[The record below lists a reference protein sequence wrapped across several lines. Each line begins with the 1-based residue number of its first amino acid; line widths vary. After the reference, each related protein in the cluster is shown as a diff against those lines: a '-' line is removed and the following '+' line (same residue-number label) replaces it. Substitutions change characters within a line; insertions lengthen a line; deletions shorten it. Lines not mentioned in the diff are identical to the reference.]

1 MRLKELRESKGLT
14 QKEVAEIIGYSEIS
28 YARYE
33 NGKREPD
40 ISTLCKLAEYFN
52 VTVDYLIGR
61 SKVIS
66 PMIKMPDNV
75 ASHKK
80 QIPVT
85 DNIHK

>member
-1 MRLKELRESKGLT
+1 MRLKELRESKRLT

-33 NGKREPD
+33 KGEREPD

-61 SKVIS
+61 G
-66 PMIKMPDNV
+66 NL
-75 ASHKK
+75 KK
-80 QIPVT
+80 T
-85 DNIHK
+85 L

>member
-33 NGKREPD
+33 KGEREPD
-40 ISTLCKLAEYFN
+40 ITTLCKLAEYFN

-61 SKVIS
+61 
-66 PMIKMPDNV
+66 DNL
-75 ASHKK
+75 KNL
-80 QIPVT
+80 I
-85 DNIHK
+85 IR

>member
-1 MRLKELRESKGLT
+1 MRLKELRESKRLT

-33 NGKREPD
+33 KGEREPD

-61 SKVIS
+61 
-66 PMIKMPDNV
+66 DNL
-75 ASHKK
+75 KNL
-80 QIPVT
+80 I
-85 DNIHK
+85 IR

>member
-33 NGKREPD
+33 KGEREPD

-61 SKVIS
+61 G
-66 PMIKMPDNV
+66 NL
-75 ASHKK
+75 KK
-80 QIPVT
+80 T
-85 DNIHK
+85 L

>member
-1 MRLKELRESKGLT
+1 MRLKELRESRGLT

-33 NGKREPD
+33 KGEREPD

-61 SKVIS
+61 G
-66 PMIKMPDNV
+66 NL
-75 ASHKK
+75 KK
-80 QIPVT
+80 T
-85 DNIHK
+85 L

>member
-33 NGKREPD
+33 KGEREPD

-61 SKVIS
+61 V
-66 PMIKMPDNV
+66 
-75 ASHKK
+75 
-80 QIPVT
+80 
-85 DNIHK
+85 

>member
-1 MRLKELRESKGLT
+1 MRLKELRESKRLT

-33 NGKREPD
+33 KGEREPD

-61 SKVIS
+61 VS
-66 PMIKMPDNV
+66 N
-75 ASHKK
+75 
-80 QIPVT
+80 
-85 DNIHK
+85 

>member
-1 MRLKELRESKGLT
+1 MRLKELRESKRLT

-33 NGKREPD
+33 KGEREPD

-61 SKVIS
+61 V
-66 PMIKMPDNV
+66 
-75 ASHKK
+75 
-80 QIPVT
+80 
-85 DNIHK
+85 

>member
-52 VTVDYLIGR
+52 VTVDY
-61 SKVIS
+61 
-66 PMIKMPDNV
+66 
-75 ASHKK
+75 
-80 QIPVT
+80 
-85 DNIHK
+85 

>member
-28 YARYE
+28 YGRYE

-61 SKVIS
+61 I
-66 PMIKMPDNV
+66 
-75 ASHKK
+75 
-80 QIPVT
+80 
-85 DNIHK
+85 

>member
-33 NGKREPD
+33 KGEREPD

-61 SKVIS
+61 G
-66 PMIKMPDNV
+66 NL
-75 ASHKK
+75 KK
-80 QIPVT
+80 PY
-85 DNIHK
+85 N

>member
-1 MRLKELRESKGLT
+1 MRLKELRESKRLT

-33 NGKREPD
+33 KGEREPD

-61 SKVIS
+61 GNLKNLI
-66 PMIKMPDNV
+66 IR
-75 ASHKK
+75 
-80 QIPVT
+80 
-85 DNIHK
+85 

>member
-33 NGKREPD
+33 KGEREPD

-61 SKVIS
+61 
-66 PMIKMPDNV
+66 DNL
-75 ASHKK
+75 KNL
-80 QIPVT
+80 I
-85 DNIHK
+85 IR

>member
-1 MRLKELRESKGLT
+1 MRLKEIRESKGLT
-14 QKEVAEIIGYSEIS
+14 QKEVAEIIGYSEIF

-61 SKVIS
+61 V
-66 PMIKMPDNV
+66 
-75 ASHKK
+75 
-80 QIPVT
+80 
-85 DNIHK
+85 

>member
-1 MRLKELRESKGLT
+1 MRLKEIRESKGLT

-33 NGKREPD
+33 NGKRVPD

-61 SKVIS
+61 V
-66 PMIKMPDNV
+66 
-75 ASHKK
+75 
-80 QIPVT
+80 
-85 DNIHK
+85 